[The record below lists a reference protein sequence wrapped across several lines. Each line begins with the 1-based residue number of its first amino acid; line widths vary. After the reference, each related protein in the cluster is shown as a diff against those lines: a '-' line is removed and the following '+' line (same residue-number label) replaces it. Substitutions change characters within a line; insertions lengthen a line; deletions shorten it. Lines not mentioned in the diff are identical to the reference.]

1 MLLNIYLENIKDLF
15 IYNKDNPMLF
25 NSGAFL
31 LLFTLFISIYAAVY
45 KSKQARTWYLFAFSI
60 FFYYKASGFYFLI
73 LLLSVFADYWI
84 ALILMKIED
93 KRYRLAFLIF
103 SLCLN
108 LGLLFYFKYT
118 NFLVENFANLT
129 NGKFKAIDIFLPIGI
144 SFYTFQ
150 TISYVVDVY
159 RKVIPP
165 TKSFIDYAFYMTF
178 FPHLVAGPIVRARDF
193 LPQINKKIHISKVDI
208 GIGLFLIIKGLIKK
222 AVIADYLAQYNDI
235 IYGMPSSYSGFE
247 NLMALYGYTIQIY
260 CDFSGYSD
268 MAIGLA
274 RLMGFRLCDNFNSPY
289 ISSNITEFWR
299 RWHMSLSS
307 WLRDYLYISMG
318 GNRHGKFRQN
328 INLFLTMLIGG
339 LWHGA
344 SWKFVVWGGLH
355 GIGLI
360 VHKLYLKLK
369 LPFADAKWAKIL
381 GILITFHFVAIL
393 WVFFRADSYGSAI
406 DSLRQIFC
414 NMDLAFVAPFAK
426 VRGLFLVIL
435 AIGIITHF
443 IPLKYKEFAL
453 EKFTNLHFAF
463 KFIIIL
469 VVIQLV
475 LQLQSENVTPFIYF
489 QF

>member
-1 MLLNIYLENIKDLF
+1 
-15 IYNKDNPMLF
+15 
-25 NSGAFL
+25 
-31 LLFTLFISIYAAVY
+31 
-45 KSKQARTWYLFAFSI
+45 
-60 FFYYKASGFYFLI
+60 
-73 LLLSVFADYWI
+73 
-84 ALILMKIED
+84 
-93 KRYRLAFLIF
+93 
-103 SLCLN
+103 
-108 LGLLFYFKYT
+108 
-118 NFLVENFANLT
+118 
-129 NGKFKAIDIFLPIGI
+129 
-144 SFYTFQ
+144 
-150 TISYVVDVY
+150 
-159 RKVIPP
+159 
-165 TKSFIDYAFYMTF
+165 
-178 FPHLVAGPIVRARDF
+178 
-193 LPQINKKIHISKVDI
+193 
-208 GIGLFLIIKGLIKK
+208 
-222 AVIADYLAQYNDI
+222 
-235 IYGMPSSYSGFE
+235 
-247 NLMALYGYTIQIY
+247 MALYGYTIQIY

-274 RLMGFRLCDNFNSPY
+274 RIMGFKLCDNFNSPY

-318 GNRHGKFRQN
+318 GNRRGKFRQN

-406 DSLRQIFC
+406 DSLKQIFF
-414 NMDLAFVAPFAK
+414 NMDLAYVAPFAK

-443 IPLKYKEFAL
+443 IPMKFKEIAL
-453 EKFTNLHFAF
+453 EKFTNLHFVF

-469 VVIQLV
+469 VVIQMV
-475 LQLQSENVTPFIYF
+475 LQLQNENVTPFIYF